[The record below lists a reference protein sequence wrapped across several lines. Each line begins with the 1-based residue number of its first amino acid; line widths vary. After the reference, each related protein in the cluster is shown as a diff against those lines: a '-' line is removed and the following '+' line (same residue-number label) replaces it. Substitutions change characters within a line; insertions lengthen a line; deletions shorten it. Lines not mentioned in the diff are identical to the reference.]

1 MKTLREALTKEYLK
15 RLEEMAIRL
24 KYRLSTDGY
33 SGARRS
39 MAKGSSL
46 EFSDYREYAAGDD
59 LRRVDWNGFARFG
72 KLYLKLFLEEKQAS
86 VHVFLDCSRSME
98 QDGKFLAAKK
108 LAHPSPMWDFAAAIR
123 CICLPLGI
131 PSEHRSGIWHK
142 RDAFWKP
149 WIFWTNWKQS
159 GGLRLCPQPW
169 DAALCGGALPL

>member
-1 MKTLREALTKEYLK
+1 METLREALTKEYLK

-24 KYRLSTDGY
+24 KHRLSTDGY

-59 LRRVDWNGFARFG
+59 LRR
-72 KLYLKLFLEEKQAS
+72 
-86 VHVFLDCSRSME
+86 
-98 QDGKFLAAKK
+98 
-108 LAHPSPMWDFAAAIR
+108 AIR

-131 PSEHRSGIWHK
+131 LSGHRSGIWHK
-142 RDAFWKP
+142 RDVSWKP

-169 DAALCGGALPL
+169 DAVLCGVALPL

>member
-108 LAHPSPMWDFAAAIR
+108 LAASFAYV
-123 CICLPLGI
+123 G
-131 PSEHRSGIWHK
+131 
-142 RDAFWKP
+142 
-149 WIFWTNWKQS
+149 
-159 GGLRLCPQPW
+159 
-169 DAALCGGALPL
+169 LCGGDQVHLFVFSAPAEKTGGFSGQTGSSRGDCAFVRSHGMRPFAAGHCRCDF

>member
-1 MKTLREALTKEYLK
+1 METLREALTKEYLK

-24 KYRLSTDGY
+24 KHRLSTDGY

-108 LAHPSPMWDFAAAIR
+108 LAASFAYVGLCGGDQVHLFAFGDTLRAQKRNLAQKGRFLETVDFLDKLEAVGGTAPLSAAMG
-123 CICLPLGI
+123 CVV
-131 PSEHRSGIWHK
+131 
-142 RDAFWKP
+142 
-149 WIFWTNWKQS
+149 
-159 GGLRLCPQPW
+159 
-169 DAALCGGALPL
+169 CGGALPL

>member
-1 MKTLREALTKEYLK
+1 METLREALTKEYLK

-24 KYRLSTDGY
+24 KHRLSTDGY

-108 LAHPSPMWDFAAAIR
+108 LAASFAYV
-123 CICLPLGI
+123 G
-131 PSEHRSGIWHK
+131 
-142 RDAFWKP
+142 
-149 WIFWTNWKQS
+149 
-159 GGLRLCPQPW
+159 
-169 DAALCGGALPL
+169 LCGGDQLHLFAFGDTLRAQKRNLAQKGRFLETVDFLDKL

>member
-1 MKTLREALTKEYLK
+1 METLREALTKEYLK

-24 KYRLSTDGY
+24 KHRLSTDGY

-98 QDGKFLAAKK
+98 REK
-108 LAHPSPMWDFAAAIR
+108 P
-123 CICLPLGI
+123 
-131 PSEHRSGIWHK
+131 EIW
-142 RDAFWKP
+142 
-149 WIFWTNWKQS
+149 S
-159 GGLRLCPQPW
+159 
-169 DAALCGGALPL
+169 

>member
-108 LAHPSPMWDFAAAIR
+108 LAASFAYV
-123 CICLPLGI
+123 G
-131 PSEHRSGIWHK
+131 
-142 RDAFWKP
+142 
-149 WIFWTNWKQS
+149 
-159 GGLRLCPQPW
+159 
-169 DAALCGGALPL
+169 LCGGDQVHLFAFGDTLRAQKRNLAQKGRFLETVDFLDKLEAVGGTAPLSAAMGCGPLRGALPL

>member
-1 MKTLREALTKEYLK
+1 METLREALTKEYLK

-24 KYRLSTDGY
+24 KHRLSTDGY

-98 QDGKFLAAKK
+98 QDGKFL
-108 LAHPSPMWDFAAAIR
+108 R

-131 PSEHRSGIWHK
+131 LSGHRSGIWHK
-142 RDAFWKP
+142 RDVFWKP

-169 DAALCGGALPL
+169 DAVLCGEALPL